1 MHQKSYQELKSA
13 GLKTLKI
20 FTILFAG
27 ALIGIWVND
36 WYEGIKDAQQAEVY
50 FTNKDVVE

>member
-36 WYEGIKDAQQAEVY
+36 WYEGIKDTHY
-50 FTNKDVVE
+50 GGFSTR